1 MKNSQIAIIIA
12 IAVLIG
18 YSMVR
23 LGNSSTYS
31 DFNSARA
38 KAGEK
43 TTVIG
48 YLNLEKELV
57 FDPESITLSFF
68 AIDKNGNE
76 SKVLYNHPKPQDF
89 ERSEEITL
97 TGYASDSAF
106 VATEILMKCPSKYNE
121 QNEVDSELIYK

>member
-18 YSMVR
+18 YTLVR

-31 DFNSARA
+31 TFEQATASM
-38 KAGEK
+38 GEK

-48 YLNLEKELV
+48 YLDADQPLDFNPKT
-57 FDPESITLSFF
+57 ITLTFI
-68 AIDKNGNE
+68 AKDKKGNE
-76 SKVLYNHPKPQDF
+76 STVIYHQPKPQDF
-89 ERSEEITL
+89 ERSEEITM

-106 VATEILMKCPSKYNE
+106 IATDILMKCPSKYNE
-121 QNEVDSELIYK
+121 QNEVQSDKIYK